1 MRCYVV
7 AITSMSYILWPPS
20 HFFRIHHFS
29 CAPKKSDFI
38 KSTVGTKARTA
49 GPSSFLY
56 AVWHYIISYFVN
68 PKMAKTILY
77 FIQKEKEPK
86 KNLLLPTFIC
96 LQNVMHDSRI
106 LMRWITFTFVRCT
119 SMYMFTIFFL
129 VLEALDQSYIIMDW
143 HTHLPLV
150 CETSKTQMSH
160 CHIIICE

>member
-29 CAPKKSDFI
+29 CVPKKSDFI

-106 LMRWITFTFVRCT
+106 LMRWITFTFTFVRCT
-119 SMYMFTIFFL
+119 SLYMFTIFFL
-129 VLEALDQSYIIMDW
+129 VLEALDQSYIIMDLNIPIY
-143 HTHLPLV
+143 HSCAKLLKPR
-150 CETSKTQMSH
+150 